1 MNNIYKQLETII
13 EYGIRSN
20 PLPYKNGN
28 SIRIGK
34 VVIRH
39 SNKHGYIVYD
49 CELNKP
55 IETAHSLRGALA
67 IAKLCDKQKNLSS
80 IKTLDK
86 KYSKYY
92 NDSIFYRSS
101 LKNANDDFRKNVIQ
115 DRLEIAEDQMMAV
128 VKSLEDII
136 FDNK

>member
-1 MNNIYKQLETII
+1 MSNIYKQLETII
-13 EYGIRSN
+13 EHGIRSN

-34 VVIRH
+34 LVVRY

-67 IAKLCDKQKNLSS
+67 IAKLCNKEKNLNS
-80 IKTLDK
+80 IKQLDK

-92 NDSIFYRSS
+92 NDSIFYRAS
-101 LKNANDDFRKNVIQ
+101 LKNTGDDFKKNVIQ

-128 VKSLEDII
+128 AQSLEDII